1 MEFSETLKNISLII
15 ASGTV
20 IFGINAWRRE
30 FIGRRKIELAEE
42 TLVLF
47 FEARDVVSW
56 IRSPMGFAGEG
67 QTRKAKENETP
78 EEKEVM
84 DHAFTVIERYNNRL
98 ELFNKIRALTLQIY
112 GSVWLRKH

>member
-67 QTRKAKENETP
+67 KQERPKKMKPQKE
-78 EEKEVM
+78 
-84 DHAFTVIERYNNRL
+84 RR
-98 ELFNKIRALTLQIY
+98 
-112 GSVWLRKH
+112 